1 MTRNDLQK
9 DTKLTVGLNEIRE
22 KFLSFFESKGHL
34 RLPSFSLVPENDPS
48 ILLINAGMT
57 PLKPYFTGELK
68 PPSGRVTTCQ
78 KCLRTADIEKVGK
91 TSRHGTFFEMLGN
104 FSFGDYFKKE
114 AITWAWEFVTE
125 VLKLPEDKLWVS
137 IYAEDDEAFEIWNK
151 DIGLD
156 ASRIVRLGKE
166 DNFWEHGTGPCGP
179 CSEIYYDR
187 GEDKGCGRQ
196 ECTVGCDCDRYM
208 EFWNLVFT
216 QFNKE
221 KDGTYTPLQKK
232 NIDTGMGLERISC
245 IMQGVDSLFEVDT
258 IQRILDAVCEKAGKE
273 YGKDNKSDVSIR
285 IITDHVRSMVMMISD
300 GILPSNEGRGY
311 VLRRIIRRAAR
322 HGKLLG
328 INEAFLPDLADVAIE
343 ESKCAYPELEQRRD
357 YIKKV
362 IKVEEEKF
370 NHTIDQGLNM
380 LYEHIRLIKEEGKNA
395 VSGEV
400 AFKLHDTY
408 GFPIDLTREIAAE
421 NSLKVD
427 EDGFQKEMEAQK
439 LRAREALKKKAGSAW
454 GELSSVKAEKIPETV
469 FLGYENY
476 KCNAKILYMAKD
488 EEEVDTVFD
497 GENVGI
503 ILDKTVFY
511 AESGGQVGDTG
522 LIETKTGI
530 VEIKDCK
537 KTPDGIFIHYGKV
550 TKGFIERGQEAEA
563 TIDVAKRVSIARNH
577 TATHLLHKALRHVL
591 GEHVAQ
597 AGSLV
602 EEERFRFDFTHFEPV
617 SEDDLK
623 RVEDEVNAKILEDLP
638 VIIREM
644 KLSEAK
650 NLGAVAL
657 FGEKYG
663 EVVRVVIIND
673 YSMELCGGTHVNSTA
688 KIGLVK
694 ILSETGVAAGVR
706 RIEGVS
712 GKFALLHVKE
722 TEELLN
728 TASVMLKTSPKELP
742 KKIESIMIELKDVQ
756 KKIEELKMKTILS
769 NLDKIVAD
777 SLVIN
782 GTNIIAVKL
791 NDMDAEALRC
801 ACDAIKARLSDS
813 VAILASE
820 YDGKANIVVSAS
832 GKAVEKGINSAVI
845 VKKAAGIVNG
855 GGGGKADM
863 AQAGGKKPEKIDE
876 ALKQSVEEAKK
887 QLAKD

>member
-1 MTRNDLQK
+1 MMTSQ
-9 DTKLTVGLNEIRE
+9 EIRE
-22 KFLSFFESKGHL
+22 KYLSYFESKGHT
-34 RLPSFSLVPENDPS
+34 RVGSSSLVPQNDPT
-48 ILLINAGMT
+48 LLFTNAGMNQFKDVFLGMT
-57 PLKPYFTGELK
+57 SLPY
-68 PPSGRVTTCQ
+68 SRAVTCQ
-78 KCLRTADIEKVGK
+78 KCVRAGGKHNDLESVGK
-91 TSRHGTFFEMLGN
+91 TARHHTFFEMLGN

-137 IYAEDDEAFEIWNK
+137 IYVEDDEAFEIWNK

-273 YGKDNKSDVSIR
+273 YGKDNKSDISIR

-488 EEEVDTVFD
+488 EEEVDTVFG

-577 TATHLLHKALRHVL
+577 TATHLLHKALKHVL

-602 EEERFRFDFTHFEPV
+602 EEERFRFDFTHFEPI

-742 KKIESIMIELKDVQ
+742 KKIESIMIEFKDVQ

>member
-91 TSRHGTFFEMLGN
+91 TSRHGTFFEMMGN

-258 IQRILDAVCEKAGKE
+258 IKRILDAVCEKAGKE
-273 YGKDNKSDVSIR
+273 YGKDNKSDISIR

-488 EEEVDTVFD
+488 EEEVDTVFG

-563 TIDVAKRVSIARNH
+563 TIDVARRVSIARNH

-742 KKIESIMIELKDVQ
+742 KKIESIMIEFKDVQ

>member
-68 PPSGRVTTCQ
+68 PPCGRVTTCQ

-577 TATHLLHKALRHVL
+577 TATHLLHKALKHVL